1 LAKGAFK
8 GARFC
13 AEVNEPDI
21 LLVEVVKEPKPRA
34 DVFAKE
40 PYVLPIEL
48 RSSFGIAGLALLAAA
63 SGIGNPFVLQDAARG

>member
-1 LAKGAFK
+1 M
-8 GARFC
+8 
-13 AEVNEPDI
+13 
-21 LLVEVVKEPKPRA
+21 VEVVKEPKPRA